1 LTVYGFAGGK
11 LTQKGASISTLPAGF
26 EGSNTTSELLIDKA
40 GKHLYGANRN
50 HDSIATM
57 AVGADGGVRLMANTH
72 TEGTI
77 PRSLTID
84 PTGKFL
90 YSLNQGASNV
100 TTFSIGA
107 NGVPKFTGKF
117 LGLGSPAVMVFLP

>member
-1 LTVYGFAGGK
+1 LTA
-11 LTQKGASISTLPAGF
+11 KGASISTLPAGF

-40 GKHLYGANRN
+40 GKYLYGANRN

-57 AVGADGGVRLMANTH
+57 AVGANGSVKLMANTH
-72 TEGTI
+72 TQGTI

-90 YSLNQGASNV
+90 YSLNQSASNV
-100 TTFSIGA
+100 TTFRLGA
-107 NGVPKFTGKF
+107 DGVPKFTGKF

>member
-1 LTVYGFAGGK
+1 
-11 LTQKGASISTLPAGF
+11 
-26 EGSNTTSELLIDKA
+26 LIDKA

-57 AVGADGGVRLMANTH
+57 TVGADGAVKLSANTH

-77 PRSLTID
+77 PRSLTLD

-100 TTFSIGA
+100 TTFRIGA
-107 NGVPKFTGKF
+107 GGVPKFTGNF
-117 LGLGSPAVMVFLP
+117 MALGTPAVMVFLP

>member
-1 LTVYGFAGGK
+1 
-11 LTQKGASISTLPAGF
+11 LPAGF
-26 EGSNTTSELLIDKA
+26 EGSNTTSELLIDTV
-40 GKHLYGANRN
+40 GKHLYGANRA

-57 AVGADGGVRLMANTH
+57 AVQADGSVKLIANTH

-90 YSLNQGASNV
+90 YSLNQSASNV
-100 TTFSIGA
+100 VAFRIGA
-107 NGVPKFTGKF
+107 NGVPRFTGKF